1 MRTHQLIN
9 ILTAELSALPV
20 LIVAYYAITAKPTGE
35 WQLVL
40 NLPVCWL
47 ISSYLI
53 SYPLLLSAIPML
65 RRNHFKMQ
73 SISVQASLKYHSHLN
88 ERAAHWDDEM
98 NLAIFILER
107 GVLML
112 LSEPV
117 GLLLLLYFGI
127 RRLQHDAKRKTP

>member
-1 MRTHQLIN
+1 MIKHQLIN

-20 LIVAYYAITAKPTGE
+20 LILAYYAITAKPTGE

-40 NLPVCWL
+40 TPAVYWL
-47 ISSYLI
+47 ASSYLI
-53 SYPLLLSAIPML
+53 SYPLLLATVPIL
-65 RRNHFKMQ
+65 RHNHLKMQ

-88 ERAAHWDDEM
+88 ERAARWDDEM

>member
-53 SYPLLLSAIPML
+53 SYPLLLSAHPDATSQPL
-65 RRNHFKMQ
+65 QNAVNLGAGQFK
-73 SISVQASLKYHSHLN
+73 ISLSF
-88 ERAAHWDDEM
+88 ERT
-98 NLAIFILER
+98 
-107 GVLML
+107 GC
-112 LSEPV
+112 PV
-117 GLLLLLYFGI
+117 G
-127 RRLQHDAKRKTP
+127 